1 MTEAPRLVRPP
12 MPPDEHAHAQVDPRG
27 EAWSAVDPRI
37 SMVLS
42 VLGGTAIDDVAAEWD
57 VLPSLLH
64 RWVADFLV
72 GGSSAITNRPDPDAT
87 RQRDR
92 FMVALAH
99 ELRTPMAVARGWAMT
114 RADGGLS
121 AHRAN
126 DSLERLLD
134 ALTRLSE
141 HIVDVELAATSS
153 LGLMQV
159 RPEHVAVGDLARE
172 LPGSP
177 GVREGAGLTVHA
189 DPALLGRVLRD
200 LWTTAHRLPV
210 PEQVSIDVVETE
222 SWHEVRV
229 VREGVPISPMIIRAL
244 FDPFDANDDA
254 TGVTDGLYLARA
266 LTVAHGGFLG
276 AEGDDESTV
285 LFARLPREPVVD
297 PEPEG
302 LGDADEGGNP

>member
-1 MTEAPRLVRPP
+1 MTEAPRLVRPEP
-12 MPPDEHAHAQVDPRG
+12 QPGSRAPGEVDPRG

-37 SMVLS
+37 SMVLA
-42 VLGGTAIDDVAAEWD
+42 VLRGRSIDDVAAEWD

-72 GGSSAITNRPDPDAT
+72 AGSSAITNRPDPDAT

-114 RADGGLS
+114 LADGGLS
-121 AHRAN
+121 AHRAA
-126 DSLERLLD
+126 DSLDRLLS
-134 ALTRLSE
+134 ALSRLSE

-159 RPEHVAVGDLARE
+159 HFEPVAVADLSRQ
-172 LPGSP
+172 LDGSP
-177 GVREGAGLTVHA
+177 GVRDGGHVTVRA

-200 LWTTAHRLPV
+200 LWTTAHRSPA
-210 PEQVSIDVVETE
+210 PDQVCIDVLETE

-229 VREGVPISPMIIRAL
+229 VREGTPISPMILRAL

-276 AEGDDESTV
+276 AEGDDQTTV
-285 LFARLPREPVVD
+285 LFARLPREQAVD

>member
-1 MTEAPRLVRPP
+1 MTEAPRLMRP
-12 MPPDEHAHAQVDPRG
+12 MPLPLGDAPGQADPRG

-37 SMVLS
+37 SMVLA
-42 VLGGTAIDDVAAEWD
+42 VLGGRAIDDVAAEWD

-72 GGSSAITNRPDPDAT
+72 AGSSAITNRPDPDAT

-114 RADGGLS
+114 LADGGLS
-121 AHRAN
+121 AHQAA
-126 DSLERLLD
+126 DSLERLLG
-134 ALTRLSE
+134 ALSRLSE
-141 HIVDVELAATSS
+141 HIVDVELAAASS

-159 RPEHVAVGDLARE
+159 NFQPVAVPDLCRD

-177 GVREGAGLTVHA
+177 GVRDGADVTVHA

-200 LWTTAHRLPV
+200 LWATAHRDPA
-210 PEQVSIDVVETE
+210 PESVSVEVVETE

-229 VREGVPISPMIIRAL
+229 VREGIPISPMILRAL

-276 AEGDDESTV
+276 AEGDDTTTV
-285 LFARLPREPVVD
+285 LLARLPREPVD

-302 LGDADEGGNP
+302 LGNTDEGGNP